1 MLDYLIILTP
11 SILGYGTSMLCNMQ
25 KDAGSTVNFRPP
37 PITFSIVW
45 PILYILLGFS
55 WFYSRKVNRELS
67 DIFYTLLNLVLIS
80 WIIVYSCQ
88 NNKKYGIYILI
99 LSFIFAMCCYTLG
112 DIKSKLMIVPL
123 LGWIMFATLLN
134 IFEVQENKL

>member
-1 MLDYLIILTP
+1 MLDYLIILIP
-11 SILGYGTSMLCNMQ
+11 SILGYGTSMLCNVQ

-37 PITFSIVW
+37 PIAFSIVW

-88 NNKKYGIYILI
+88 NNKKYGIYVLI

-134 IFEVQENKL
+134 IFEVQENKS